1 MQLNKYYSMNFT
13 EKGINISQTMEDDMI
28 LIDMLIDK
36 RNNVKDD
43 ELKQNIQ
50 KVIDLLLQ

>member
-28 LIDMLIDK
+28 LIDMLIEK
-36 RNNVKDD
+36 RNSIKDEEVK
-43 ELKQNIQ
+43 KSIQ